1 LTTSVAA
8 PGLLNELS
16 RDEYNITDDMDLGL
30 RVLAG
35 ADWNKNSKFVYMG
48 KDESGNPEFID
59 ATFVFPTEYTA
70 AAVRAALEGDPREE
84 GYLDNVV
91 SFIKQAGMP
100 FGPSMVA
107 QGLLWG
113 KEEETGF
120 WEACQR
126 YSDPDSAYSED
137 QRLEQF
143 GIDVFRII
151 ESKFPGFYSNI
162 REFARANEVLP
173 EFFGEKDTPFKSY
186 DNGTAGLAI
195 FGLRHQSIKLDQS
208 AIRGIDSKIAN
219 FQKAKN
225 RIFDDILDGRVYDI
239 EDLDALVEQYFE
251 EGSIVSNRIA
261 NYIDL
266 IMAFRPEDGEEVA
279 AAALKASG
287 VRTDNYE
294 YFVDAYM
301 EGAYSNYAL
310 AELSPT
316 AMEGA
321 IEKQARSIPGFIKM
335 KVNKVPQGGGEYKEE
350 LEPVFKTADQT
361 AYFEKIRAE
370 IVRVFDY
377 VNEQVYQMNE
387 KNPIQRKQTRTSD
400 DQILIFPEDGEVEFQ
415 R

>member
-1 LTTSVAA
+1 
-8 PGLLNELS
+8 
-16 RDEYNITDDMDLGL
+16 
-30 RVLAG
+30 
-35 ADWNKNSKFVYMG
+35 MG

-186 DNGTAGLAI
+186 DN
-195 FGLRHQSIKLDQS
+195 
-208 AIRGIDSKIAN
+208 
-219 FQKAKN
+219 
-225 RIFDDILDGRVYDI
+225 
-239 EDLDALVEQYFE
+239 
-251 EGSIVSNRIA
+251 
-261 NYIDL
+261 
-266 IMAFRPEDGEEVA
+266 
-279 AAALKASG
+279 
-287 VRTDNYE
+287 
-294 YFVDAYM
+294 
-301 EGAYSNYAL
+301 
-310 AELSPT
+310 
-316 AMEGA
+316 
-321 IEKQARSIPGFIKM
+321 
-335 KVNKVPQGGGEYKEE
+335 
-350 LEPVFKTADQT
+350 
-361 AYFEKIRAE
+361 
-370 IVRVFDY
+370 
-377 VNEQVYQMNE
+377 
-387 KNPIQRKQTRTSD
+387 
-400 DQILIFPEDGEVEFQ
+400 
-415 R
+415 